1 MFFTTAEMDSGFL
14 SVFLQARDDLAASH
28 FRAVRMGRVRKSFL
42 IILKKRFFPVF
53 SHREMPDIL
62 INFAPEMKF
71 RFRARFRNL
80 RRDARVVADR
90 RYGGIFSQF
99 VFRERCVLGRRGRS
113 FGVDSR
119 RGDFARRCVGQDQDC
134 RGAARR
140 YVDSVRRDHVQPFRD
155 AAQRAPVTLPER
167 IRIDPVRLFDRA
179 AGGA

>member
-1 MFFTTAEMDSGFL
+1 MFYRRGTIWRL
-14 SVFLQARDDLAASH
+14 RH
-28 FRAVRMGRVRKSFL
+28 FRAVRMGRVRKVS

-119 RGDFARRCVGQDQDC
+119 RGDFARRCVGKIKIA
-134 RGAARR
+134 G
-140 YVDSVRRDHVQPFRD
+140 VRLG
-155 AAQRAPVTLPER
+155 VTWILFVGITFSHFGMQLNEHLLHFLKEL
-167 IRIDPVRLFDRA
+167 IDPVRLFDRA
-179 AGGA
+179 AGGPSFFSSFRREASS